1 MTILCRLSSREIYE
15 VYSYVREKLLLG
27 NITGEAVVVH
37 LDTDSRDFSLYLP
50 VIFAVIST
58 DNAFY
63 FLQNKQ
69 KVHQV
74 KKGLIIIFTLLIENI
89 PGG

>member
-15 VYSYVREKLLLG
+15 VYSYVREKLLLR

-58 DNAFY
+58 NNAFY
-63 FLQNKQ
+63 FVQNKL
-69 KVHQV
+69 KIHQV